1 LVHGNKIYLSR
12 FRHPERAGEQQHFA
26 EFYKKLGLQLLGTD
40 YSEYFEGG
48 GDAVFSDE
56 QTLWAGCGPRT
67 SKKVGEGF
75 VNLLL
80 QHVNVKGN

>member
-1 LVHGNKIYLSR
+1 
-12 FRHPERAGEQQHFA
+12 
-26 EFYKKLGLQLLGTD
+26 LGTD
-40 YSEYFEGG
+40 YPEYFEGG